1 MAINGSFIGNTNRRK
16 AATIT
21 TLSLNWNCIS
31 CRCKTYTRL
40 VDEPFN
46 IMSKEYPEP
55 WIPIDSKVELAIIGK
70 LQEELGELQA
80 ILARSMI
87 QGIYEKDPDTGA
99 INKDS
104 M

>member
-1 MAINGSFIGNTNRRK
+1 
-16 AATIT
+16 
-21 TLSLNWNCIS
+21 
-31 CRCKTYTRL
+31 
-40 VDEPFN
+40 
-46 IMSKEYPEP
+46 MSKEYPEP

-104 M
+104 MQEELADVDALSNILAIHFNLDNSAMSIRTQAKMKHIRQWIAQII